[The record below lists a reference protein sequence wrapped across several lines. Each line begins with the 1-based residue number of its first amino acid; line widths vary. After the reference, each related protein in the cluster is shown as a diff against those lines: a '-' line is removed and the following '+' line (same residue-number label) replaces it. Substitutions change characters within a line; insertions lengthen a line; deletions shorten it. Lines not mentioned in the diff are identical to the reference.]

1 VTDAAGDARG
11 ADRSWIAPLVRS
23 GLALAAAVVI
33 TFSQDHSTTFGLLV
47 FGAWALAT
55 GLVVGALQLRL
66 ETDRSTRTLL
76 TVASVVTAASGVLAL
91 TVPAV
96 LPMLYYVISVWA
108 AVTGFIE
115 LFAGLRT
122 RGRHPASRD
131 RVAVGAFTAV
141 LAVVFVLLPP
151 DNPVVAV
158 GLFGAYL
165 AMIGVFLGIAAFSM
179 RWAALERDASPDQP
193 TDAAHG
199 AVTKDDE

>member
-1 VTDAAGDARG
+1 MTDAAGDARG

-66 ETDRSTRTLL
+66 EADRSTRTLL
-76 TVASVVTAASGVLAL
+76 TVASVVTVVSGILAL

-141 LAVVFVLLPP
+141 LAIVFLLLPP

-165 AMIGVFLGIAAFSM
+165 AMIGVFLGIAAFSI
-179 RWAALERDASPDQP
+179 RWAALERESAPEAANDASPE
-193 TDAAHG
+193 AL
-199 AVTKDDE
+199 KDDE